1 MEQGVVR
8 KLPIGALQPGNNN
21 AMIVGIIIGKS
32 GPKKVVMKR
41 DGTDRWV
48 TTFTLRDSP
57 SDLINL
63 TVWSGREEGL
73 CLKKS
78 FHIGEV
84 VEVVRPRIQQR
95 DLTGRDN
102 NFHPTVTSSFHLMFQ
117 EGKTILAP
125 FLGVTEQYLN
135 LLRIPSKGSAAFLS
149 ISDIVTNSGSLKGH
163 FVDILAAVRS
173 VGVERKIMG
182 KEGEFDEDRG
192 VREVRLFD
200 QTHDCLLLKLWD
212 SQLIRMAE
220 EWIPRENI
228 LFLADVRIDYDTF
241 KGAFIVVANS
251 KTVVTVNPAT
261 REATALA
268 RYAQLVDFSTTSQ
281 LDQFVATIDPNCS
294 CRVVNVMM
302 VQAMCEDVVQSN
314 ESMVVVK
321 LYGYITR
328 FDIDCPEAVSIRCGA
343 CKGPFKSSYE
353 FGNRMVC
360 SNMECKQY
368 NNARVETLNLVHQF
382 DVRGDISD
390 ETGSLSSVKINQ
402 AMLERHLGQPTDFM
416 NLSHQAKTAYKWNF
430 LLKPMKIM
438 LAVMLPTGDRKK
450 AAVMIVDAFPSS
462 LEEMNTKMPSP
473 TL

>member
-63 TVWSGREEGL
+63 TVWSGREESL

-78 FHIGEV
+78 FHIVEV

-125 FLGVTEQYLN
+125 FLGVTEQYIN

-228 LFLADVRIDYDTF
+228 LFLADVRIDYDT
-241 KGAFIVVANS
+241 
-251 KTVVTVNPAT
+251 
-261 REATALA
+261 
-268 RYAQLVDFSTTSQ
+268 
-281 LDQFVATIDPNCS
+281 
-294 CRVVNVMM
+294 
-302 VQAMCEDVVQSN
+302 
-314 ESMVVVK
+314 
-321 LYGYITR
+321 
-328 FDIDCPEAVSIRCGA
+328 
-343 CKGPFKSSYE
+343 
-353 FGNRMVC
+353 
-360 SNMECKQY
+360 
-368 NNARVETLNLVHQF
+368 
-382 DVRGDISD
+382 
-390 ETGSLSSVKINQ
+390 
-402 AMLERHLGQPTDFM
+402 
-416 NLSHQAKTAYKWNF
+416 
-430 LLKPMKIM
+430 
-438 LAVMLPTGDRKK
+438 
-450 AAVMIVDAFPSS
+450 
-462 LEEMNTKMPSP
+462 
-473 TL
+473 